1 INYQY
6 DENGVEI
13 SRTSSVDGQVISTWD
28 DQDGKLLSV
37 EDSTGVTNYI
47 YDETTEEFLGID
59 YGNGGSLRYE
69 YDNFGRIEQVKVQA
83 DPLSAVYTTS
93 YEYDP
98 VGNLIKVTDPNG
110 GETVMIYDEVN
121 RLTSRSLPNGITTT
135 YSYIENT
142 DWVKKITHTAADGTI
157 VASAEYIRE
166 GIGEPVKIIRE
177 DNSYVELD
185 YDDSLRVSK
194 ETYFDDNGVQIEQI
208 EYSYDAEGN
217 RLSVSNGEAEGT
229 YFYEN
234 IHQLS
239 SIDTDTGTETYTYD
253 DAGRIASISRDGEI
267 WNLAYNTADLIT
279 SVTDAAGNVIV
290 EYEYDSNGRRVEAN
304 DSNGERNYLVAPIGN
319 SDLESPHLITDE
331 NGDLIS
337 AYVYGGTMPLLR
349 LDESGNPVYYLT
361 DAMGSTI
368 ALADGS
374 GVEVAE
380 FDYDSFG
387 NFRRSVG
394 NDLGVTGGDFRFQGQ
409 WLESNTDL
417 YHFRARYY
425 DPESG
430 RFVSRDPV
438 EVIEYEPQS
447 SNPYQFV
454 YHNPHI
460 YSDPS
465 GEITILELNAREHL
479 QGVLNGIRTH
489 TQLSIRDEL
498 VQRGQQLAADALWTS
513 LETFLPINF
522 ANRNGSSFPTRVV
535 QAGLSRGGGETLG
548 GELFEIL
555 LKAAFCK
562 FLPNALHQHFFFE
575 PDVDVS
581 SGEMTNPGYQCP
593 EIFSNRR
600 TPSGRIRP
608 DFIVRNPNNTRFPS
622 YLVGDIK
629 LSVKTIYEG
638 YIDPNTRTQQGIRQ
652 WNGMVTHAQN
662 YGTRILAF
670 PTLFAG
676 ARDDRSTYHERIVA
690 EAIERGVIVFLASA
704 Q

>member
-1 INYQY
+1 M
-6 DENGVEI
+6 
-13 SRTSSVDGQVISTWD
+13 
-28 DQDGKLLSV
+28 LSV

-47 YDETTEEFLGID
+47 YDETTQEFLGID
-59 YGNGGSLRYE
+59 YGNGGSPRYE

-121 RLTSRSLPNGITTT
+121 RLTSRNLPNGITTT

-185 YDDSLRVSK
+185 YDDSLRVIK
-194 ETYFDDNGVQIEQI
+194 ETYFDDHGVQIEQI

-217 RLSVSNGEAEGT
+217 RLSVSNGEAEGI

-234 IHQLS
+234 LHQLS

-290 EYEYDSNGRRVEAN
+290 EYEYDSNGRRVEAT
-304 DSNGERNYLVAPIGN
+304 DSTGQRNYLVAPMGN

-368 ALADGS
+368 GLADGS

-387 NFRRSVG
+387 NLRRSVG

-409 WLESNTDL
+409 WLESSTDL
-417 YHFRARYY
+417 YHMRARYY

-454 YHNPHI
+454 YNNPHI

-465 GEITILELNAREHL
+465 GMFTITSVNASIEIRRILDTVKAEVI
-479 QGVLNGIRTH
+479 GGIRKEVIDEAHGVVTDIAIDLLNNLLPADL
-489 TQLSIRDEL
+489 LSIKA
-498 VQRGQQLAADALWTS
+498 GS
-513 LETFLPINF
+513 LD
-522 ANRNGSSFPTRVV
+522 SKS
-535 QAGLSRGGGETLG
+535 LSG
-548 GELFEIL
+548 
-555 LKAAFCK
+555 
-562 FLPNALHQHFFFE
+562 
-575 PDVDVS
+575 
-581 SGEMTNPGYQCP
+581 
-593 EIFSNRR
+593 
-600 TPSGRIRP
+600 TPSPWEERVTNTTCNIIKSAMPSFFGLDTLWFQPSLNKRTGEPVGNGFNPSPIATTGCGIP
-608 DFIVRNPNNTRFPS
+608 FVKKTGGLIEPELIVKHGEPTDTSSKS
-622 YLVGDIK
+622 YLV
-629 LSVKTIYEG
+629 LEVKTAIGGVEFTPG
-638 YIDPNTRTQQGIRQ
+638 KQFDTIT
-652 WNGMVTHAQN
+652 N
-662 YGTRILAF
+662 YAKDYMF
-670 PTLFAG
+670 VPTVLYVSLKKPTGKQVKRENQMKQKA
-676 ARDDRSTYHERIVA
+676 VKK
-690 EAIERGVIVFLASA
+690 GVILEVIDFGI
-704 Q
+704 